1 MLKKTAR
8 KKNKFLLYA
17 PFVLIFLFF
26 LLFFYA
32 VRLYLPSIFNK
43 SAFVSPIA
51 FSIKEKIGVLSGGS
65 SNKELENLL
74 SQKNIAFSSISV
86 LSDSSYLV
94 KLSTGEEIIF
104 SGTKAMPPQVSS
116 LQLILSRLTIEGK
129 RFVRLD
135 FRFDK
140 PVVTLK

>member
-1 MLKKTAR
+1 MLKRTAR
-8 KKNKFLLYA
+8 KKNKLLFFA

-26 LLFFYA
+26 LIFFYTI
-32 VRLYLPSIFNK
+32 RLYLPSIFNK

-51 FSIKEKIGVLSGGS
+51 FSIKEKMGVLSGGS

-104 SGTKAMPPQVSS
+104 SATKTMPSQVSS

-140 PVVTLK
+140 PVVTFK

>member
-1 MLKKTAR
+1 MLKRTAR
-8 KKNKFLLYA
+8 KRNKFLFFV
-17 PFVLIFLFF
+17 PFVLIFIFF
-26 LLFFYA
+26 LFVFYA
-32 VRLYLPSIFNK
+32 LKLYLPLVAK
-43 SAFVSPIA
+43 KPAFVSPIA
-51 FSIKEKIGVLSGGS
+51 FSIKEKMGILSGRS

-74 SQKNIAFSSISV
+74 SQKNITFSSISV

-94 KLSTGEEIIF
+94 KLTDEEEIIF
-104 SGTKAMPPQVSS
+104 SATKPMESQVSS

-129 RFVRLD
+129 RFARLD

>member
-140 PVVTLK
+140 PVVTFK

>member
-129 RFVRLD
+129 KLKILD
-135 FRFDK
+135 FRYDN
-140 PVVTLK
+140 PVVSF

>member
-1 MLKKTAR
+1 
-8 KKNKFLLYA
+8 LLYA

-140 PVVTLK
+140 PVVTFK